1 MRSPLLTFLVWVIT
15 ASGASFAADEFEL
28 PPIEYGKSAPANSIT
43 QLQSRLDRGETKLTY
58 DDRFGFLPALLKA
71 LEIRPE
77 SQTLVFSKTSMQRH
91 LITPHTP
98 RALYF
103 NDDVYLGYCHQSD
116 ILEVSVADPLLGAV
130 FYTLDQESTTKPRF
144 ERQTDNCL
152 LCHGTGQ
159 TDYIPGHRIRS
170 LLVDRTGTPILSQ
183 GSHRVDYTT
192 PLEQRWGGWYVS
204 GTHGSQSHLG
214 NLVISDPTRD
224 PPYDN
229 AEGHNVV
236 DLRGRF
242 SARDYLTAHSDI
254 VALMVLE
261 HQVEMHNLLT
271 KAGFTAR
278 QALHYETEFNRSLG
292 EPTGNRLESTT
303 RRIKSAGDRL
313 LEGLL
318 YVNEA
323 PLRAPILGST
333 EFAANFS
340 QTGPRDRRGRSLRDF
355 DLTTRMF
362 KFPCSYLIYSKS
374 FDRLPAEMRGY
385 VVARLHDILVG
396 NDQDS
401 AFAHLSRDDRR
412 AILDILEETKPGLW
426 TDQTKVGANR

>member
-1 MRSPLLTFLVWVIT
+1 MRSSLSPALILLIT
-15 ASGASFAADEFEL
+15 ATATSFATDEFEL
-28 PPIEYGKSAPANSIT
+28 PPIEYSKSTPDNPIT
-43 QLQSRLDRGETKLTY
+43 QLQSRIDRGEAELAY
-58 DDRFGFLPALLKA
+58 EERFGYLPSLLKA
-71 LEIRPE
+71 LKIRPD

-91 LITPHTP
+91 LIAPHNP

-103 NDDVYLGYCHQSD
+103 NDDVYLGYCHESR
-116 ILEVSVADPLLGAV
+116 ILEISVADPLLGAV
-130 FYTLDQESTTKPRF
+130 FYTLDQESTTKLHF

-170 LLVDRTGTPILSQ
+170 LFVDRTGTPILSQ
-183 GSHRVDYTT
+183 GSRRVDYTT

-214 NLVISDPTRD
+214 NLIVSDPTRD

-229 AEGHNVV
+229 AGGHNIV

-242 SARDYLTAHSDI
+242 SARDYLTGHSDI

-271 KAGFTAR
+271 KASFTAR
-278 QALHYETEFNRSLG
+278 QALYYEVEFNRSLG
-292 EPTGNRLESTT
+292 ELAGNRLESTT
-303 RRIKSAGDRL
+303 RRIKIAGDRL

-318 YVNEA
+318 YANEA
-323 PLRAPILGST
+323 PIRAPILGST

-396 NDQDS
+396 KDQDS

-426 TDQTKVGANR
+426 ADQEK